1 VTKKEHLMADLL
13 AAGIP
18 VISLLGPDDGPSD
31 SISGQYQ
38 NGITQDQLLQAQA
51 MINAFDWS
59 DAHHINWILSLARL
73 EQLDVID
80 RIQNMTLRAIAKLT
94 VDQLNLIRSDVVN
107 EVTVQFDPNNLAD
120 AVGQTSPNITV
131 AGAAFGDVVDVSA
144 PYTMAGV
151 LAFGYVSAADTVNV
165 RLQNESGGAVNLA
178 NGQWKIVVR
187 RPVARPQITMAQAK
201 AAIVADIM
209 AGSVDA

>member
-18 VISLLGPDDGPSD
+18 VISLLGPDE
-31 SISGQYQ
+31 
-38 NGITQDQLLQAQA
+38 LLQAQA